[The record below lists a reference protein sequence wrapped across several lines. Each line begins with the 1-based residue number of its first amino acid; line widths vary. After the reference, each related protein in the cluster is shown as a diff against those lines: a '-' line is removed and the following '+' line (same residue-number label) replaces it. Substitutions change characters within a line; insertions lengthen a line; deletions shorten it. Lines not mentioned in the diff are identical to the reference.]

1 MLDRIYFKFH
11 QPASKATKTLILDAV
26 FDKKQRE
33 IKITK
38 SILQYVNKLDV
49 LCLPKDTKRADA
61 DNTYQLTVEYGSL
74 GITKMIANRFGLNCV
89 QDGGDCLGSLR
100 TISDDMHN
108 LWSQGDCLGIK
119 NQKGGKDLCIYC
131 VPHFFNP
138 STSESGKHTF
148 FNLNKSCH
156 GSDDDLK
163 LFVDAKLRKPKVISD
178 LKLAD
183 QDYLDKWSK
192 EVGYMPEL
200 RDDFKNSDDSS
211 KSENGS
217 IQ

>member
-1 MLDRIYFKFH
+1 MD
-11 QPASKATKTLILDAV
+11 S
-26 FDKKQRE
+26 
-33 IKITK
+33 
-38 SILQYVNKLDV
+38 LQ
-49 LCLPKDTKRADA
+49 
-61 DNTYQLTVEYGSL
+61 TV
-74 GITKMIANRFGLNCV
+74 
-89 QDGGDCLGSLR
+89 
-100 TISDDMHN
+100 SDEMHN

-119 NQKGGKDLCIYC
+119 NQNGGNDLCIYC

-138 STSESGKHTF
+138 STSASGKHTF

-163 LFVDAKLRKPKVISD
+163 PFVDEKLRKPKVITD

-200 RDDFKNSDDSS
+200 RDDLKNSDDSS

-217 IQ
+217 IVSFPTFSIFYLFVFLGKLFAILQTE